1 MTQNTSAERRKRLTS
16 LAQLLSAGYIE
27 KKVLLR
33 ALNYDSLDAFER
45 DLRSLRKE
53 YGAKVAYDR
62 KLKAYKLT
70 ECGTI
75 DTGARQ

>member
-45 DLRSLRKE
+45 DLRQLRSE
-53 YGAKVAYDR
+53 YGAKIAYDR
-62 KLKAYKLT
+62 KHKAYKLI
-70 ECGTI
+70 ECGTLVP
-75 DTGARQ
+75 GAM